1 MRTRGIAH
9 EETRQQILKTA
20 RSLVLKVGHERLSL
34 REIART
40 AGFSP
45 ASLYEYF
52 DGKDAIVQTLAA
64 RASGSLRLALDKAS
78 KKPAG
83 DDRAR
88 LAALGAAYVGWA
100 KSHAEDFLLLFSQLP
115 SKRQSFPEAPA
126 VDSPYLLLLDAVRR
140 ARASSAV
147 SIRDDEDV
155 ERFAYGLWAAAHGM
169 AMLQLTHLKTF
180 KADFTAADR
189 KVFAALFEGW
199 KD

>member
-1 MRTRGIAH
+1 VRTKGTAH

-64 RASGSLRLALDKAS
+64 RASGSLRMALEKAS
-78 KKPAG
+78 KQG
-83 DDRAR
+83 GERAR
-88 LAALGAAYVGWA
+88 LEALGAAYVAWA

-115 SKRQSFPEAPA
+115 SKRQSFPDAPA
-126 VDSPYLLLLDAVRR
+126 VDSPYLLVLEAVRR
-140 ARASSAV
+140 AREAGAV
-147 SIRDDEDV
+147 RIGDDEDV
-155 ERFAYGLWAAAHGM
+155 ERLAYGLWAAAHGM
-169 AMLQLTHLKTF
+169 AMLQLSHLKTF
-180 KADFTAADR
+180 KADFVAADR

-199 KD
+199 KGR

>member
-1 MRTRGIAH
+1 VRTRGIAH

-20 RSLVLKVGHERLSL
+20 RSLVLKFGHERLSL

-52 DGKDAIVQTLAA
+52 DGKEAIVQTLAA
-64 RASGSLRLALDKAS
+64 RASGSLRLALEKAS
-78 KKPAG
+78 KQAS

-115 SKRQSFPEAPA
+115 SKRQSFPEEPGAG
-126 VDSPYLLLLDAVRR
+126 SPYLLVLDAVRC
-140 ARASSAV
+140 SS
-147 SIRDDEDV
+147 SP
-155 ERFAYGLWAAAHGM
+155 
-169 AMLQLTHLKTF
+169 T
-180 KADFTAADR
+180 
-189 KVFAALFEGW
+189 
-199 KD
+199 